1 MSMAVPDSA
10 TTGAD
15 SPNGPGDAKRGDLRN
30 SAEGVGVRER
40 PRPRPR
46 PLGDKD
52 LGPCVSTTARC
63 VFGVASANADPH
75 RGECCPRV
83 GDGA

>member
-10 TTGAD
+10 TTSAD
-15 SPNGPGDAKRGDLRN
+15 SPNGPGDAKHGDLCN
-30 SAEGVGVRER
+30 SAEGVGVQEQ
-40 PRPRPR
+40 PCPC

>member
-10 TTGAD
+10 TAGAD
-15 SPNGPGDAKRGDLRN
+15 SPNGPGDAKRGDLHN
-30 SAEGVGVRER
+30 SAEGVGVREQ
-40 PRPRPR
+40 PCPCPR

-63 VFGVASANADPH
+63 VFGVASANADLH
-75 RGECCPRV
+75 QGEVCPRV
-83 GDGA
+83 GDRA